1 MNTRNLVAYIA
12 GVAAVSGGLAAFRQ
26 HSHLTE
32 LDREHADLAR
42 SHVVAA
48 TQSVAIARPASAPGQ
63 LSEADKLELLK
74 LRGEVTRL
82 RERQRELAGVKAE
95 NQALRAR
102 AGVKGTNAV
111 GPQVALPPGYVRRQ
125 DAQFLGQATPEAA
138 LQSFFWAI
146 QNRDTN
152 TLVRLLPDEG
162 VQDMLREMEKQGEA
176 EFWEAIG
183 IIPGFRLVGS
193 ERRSDTET
201 VLKVQIMPGDN
212 AQSMTAR
219 LVGNEWKL
227 QP

>member
-1 MNTRNLVAYIA
+1 MNARNLVAFVA
-12 GVAAVSGGLAAFRQ
+12 GVAALVGGLAAFQQ
-26 HSHLTE
+26 HSRL
-32 LDREHADLAR
+32 ADLERQRADLEQAR
-42 SHVVAA
+42 ATAA
-48 TQSVAIARPASAPGQ
+48 TQQVAKPAPAASQ
-63 LSEADKLELLK
+63 LSEKDKLELLR

-102 AGVKGTNAV
+102 AGVKGTNTV
-111 GPQVALPPGYVRRQ
+111 GAQIALPPGYVRRQ

-152 TLVRLLPDEG
+152 TLLRVLDDQGGQE
-162 VQDMLREMEKQGEA
+162 MLREMERQGETK
-176 EFWEAIG
+176 FWEGTG
-183 IIPGFRLVGS
+183 IIPGFRVVNSRPQSDS
-193 ERRSDTET
+193 EVMLE
-201 VLKVQIMPGDN
+201 VEVIPGDN
-212 AQSMTAR
+212 LEAMSAR

>member
-1 MNTRNLVAYIA
+1 MNARNLVAFVA
-12 GVAAVSGGLAAFRQ
+12 GVAALVGGLAAFQQ
-26 HSHLTE
+26 HA
-32 LDREHADLAR
+32 RVADLERQRTSLEQSRAT
-42 SHVVAA
+42 AA
-48 TQSVAIARPASAPGQ
+48 TQPVAKPVLATNQ
-63 LSEADKLELLK
+63 LSEKDKLELLR

-111 GPQVALPPGYVRRQ
+111 GAQIALPPGYVRRQ
-125 DAQFLGQATPEAA
+125 DAQFVGQATPEAA

-152 TLVRLLPDEG
+152 TLLRVLDDRGSQE
-162 VQDMLREMEKQGEA
+162 MLREMERQDEA
-176 EFWEAIG
+176 KFWEGTG
-183 IIPGFRLVGS
+183 IIPGYRLISS
-193 ERRSDTET
+193 EPRSDSEV
-201 VLKVQIMPGDN
+201 VLKVEIMPGDN
-212 AQSMTAR
+212 PQDMVAR